1 MSRSSVDDDGDTTIG
16 YAPSSP
22 ADAAELGSSREKAA
36 VSLRAP
42 TVPAKKIFHIEESD
56 TGVRWIA
63 TRIGEAVAEILRG
76 RATVSPA
83 DVSPRRGRKESDSW
97 RSEEG
102 ASASLVPTHMP
113 ENGDSS
119 WSDQEA
125 KNLVASMR
133 ARRKRK
139 GSKPA

>member
-42 TVPAKKIFHIEESD
+42 TVPATEIFHIEESD

-76 RATVSPA
+76 RATVAPA
-83 DVSPRRGRKESDSW
+83 DVSPRPRREKEKW
-97 RSEEG
+97 RSEEEG
-102 ASASLVPTHMP
+102 SGSSDPIP
-113 ENGDSS
+113 SEDSGESS
-119 WSDQEA
+119 WSVEEA
-125 KNLVASMR
+125 REIVASI
-133 ARRKRK
+133 RRKKKR
-139 GSKPA
+139 GR